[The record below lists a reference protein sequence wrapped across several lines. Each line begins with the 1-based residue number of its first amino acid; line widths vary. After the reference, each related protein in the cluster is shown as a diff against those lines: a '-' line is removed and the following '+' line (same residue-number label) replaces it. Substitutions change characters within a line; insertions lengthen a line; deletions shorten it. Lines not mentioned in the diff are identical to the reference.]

1 MFLKKLFRRDAETYR
16 DKAEKLLAA
25 GRLAEARSTF
35 EDALDAIDPGDA
47 CAAVLETTLRGRIAE
62 IGNRLAEMN
71 IEEARHYLAK
81 GDSAKATEHL
91 DLAIDLAEDVTI
103 REKAEMLRPSLPT
116 EAPPVH
122 HHHHGGGCSSCT
134 GDHHQPVDSAQ
145 VSPDNLSAVDRF
157 ELLVRPLPGDLP
169 ERYLNLGEDFAA
181 GYLAA
186 DSGDTATARAIYENL
201 LRDGESDIL
210 LYEAALL
217 SHRDED
223 SRECEALLRRALG
236 INSANPLCNL
246 GLVQL
251 LAEAGR
257 FDEAMPL
264 LQSMVE
270 REILA
275 EQAMMFLGDI
285 HAARS
290 ENEQAIDY
298 YSRLL
303 GGPLKRDAAERL
315 AGLLAECG
323 RTEEAEYVA
332 KQYLKGCC

>member
-1 MFLKKLFRRDAETYR
+1 MFLKKLFRKDAEAYR
-16 DKAEKLLAA
+16 EKAEKFLAA
-25 GRLAEARSTF
+25 GRFADARSAF
-35 EDALDAIDPGDA
+35 EDALDALDTGDA
-47 CAAVLETTLRGRIAE
+47 GAASLETALLGRLAE
-62 IGNRLAEMN
+62 TGNRLAEMN

-81 GDSAKATEHL
+81 GDSAKACEHL

-103 REKAEMLRPSLPT
+103 REKAEMLRVPLT
-116 EAPPVH
+116 VEAPAVH
-122 HHHHGGGCSSCT
+122 HHHHGGGCSGCKG
-134 GDHHQPVDSAQ
+134 GDQQQPDYAD
-145 VSPDNLSAVDRF
+145 VSPESLSTADRF

-169 ERYLNLGEDFAA
+169 ERYLHLGEDFAA

-186 DSGDTATARAIYENL
+186 DSGDTATARTIYENL
-201 LRDGESDIL
+201 LRVSENDIL
-210 LYEAALL
+210 LYEMALL
-217 SHRDED
+217 SHGDGD
-223 SRECEALLRRALG
+223 AKECETLLRRALDVK
-236 INSANPLCNL
+236 STNPLCNL

-257 FDEAMPL
+257 FDEAVPL

-285 HAARS
+285 HAARRES
-290 ENEQAIDY
+290 EQAIDY
-298 YSRLL
+298 YSHLL